1 MNTVKITTHRS
12 ETGVIF
18 DTETTQQP
26 EQTRIRINYTIGAKG
41 DLKPD
46 ITSEAECVETAMAN
60 LNAAYTELE
69 AFRVVHGY
77 SKPEV
82 KA

>member
-1 MNTVKITTHRS
+1 MNTVKIVTRTNNQ
-12 ETGVIF
+12 GVM
-18 DTETTQQP
+18 TEYETTQQP
-26 EQTRIRINYTIGAKG
+26 EQTRIRIAYTIGAKG

-46 ITSEAECVETAMAN
+46 ITSEAECVETAMRN
-60 LNAAYTELE
+60 LNEAHTSLE
-69 AFRVVHGY
+69 SFRIANGY

>member
-1 MNTVKITTHRS
+1 MNTVKIVRRS
-12 ETGVIF
+12 QNGNEEI
-18 DTETTQQP
+18 TEAP

-46 ITSEAECVETAMAN
+46 ITSEAECVETAMRN
-60 LNAAYTELE
+60 LNEAHTSLE
-69 AFRVVHGY
+69 AFRIANGY